1 MQPVQFSN
9 NSQDT
14 DGANN
19 NDGLLIHI
27 DNGNIVAESVGI
39 PDIPTEGRRV
49 VVPAP
54 GHQGEIH
61 EGSPPS
67 SDKPKGKA
75 NGSSPLART
84 ASQQATGGGEED
96 IQEETEAEEGESEE
110 TDRLIK

>member
-9 NSQDT
+9 NGLDPDVS
-14 DGANN
+14 NN
-19 NDGLLIHI
+19 GDGLLIHI

-67 SDKPKGKA
+67 PNKPKSKA
-75 NGSSPLART
+75 NGPSPLART
-84 ASQQATGGGEED
+84 VSQQAADEEEED
-96 IQEETEAEEGESEE
+96 KQDAEEGESEE

>member
-9 NSQDT
+9 NGLDP
-14 DGANN
+14 DVPNN
-19 NDGLLIHI
+19 GDGLLIHI

-67 SDKPKGKA
+67 PNKPKGKA

-84 ASQQATGGGEED
+84 VSQQAADEREED
-96 IQEETEAEEGESEE
+96 RQEEAEAGESEE
-110 TDRLIK
+110 TDRLIKK

>member
-9 NSQDT
+9 NSLDP
-14 DGANN
+14 DAGNN
-19 NDGLLIHI
+19 GDGLLIHI

-67 SDKPKGKA
+67 ADKPKGKA

-84 ASQQATGGGEED
+84 VSQQAAGGGEED
-96 IQEETEAEEGESEE
+96 IQEEAEEGESEE
-110 TDRLIK
+110 TDQLIKK

>member
-1 MQPVQFSN
+1 MQPVQYSN
-9 NSQDT
+9 NLDQEVS
-14 DGANN
+14 NN

-39 PDIPTEGRRV
+39 PDIPTDGRRV

-54 GHQGEIH
+54 GHQGEVH

-67 SDKPKGKA
+67 PNKPKGKA
-75 NGSSPLART
+75 NGPSPLART
-84 ASQQATGGGEED
+84 VSQQAADEREED
-96 IQEETEAEEGESEE
+96 NQAEAEEGEPKE

>member
-1 MQPVQFSN
+1 MQPVQYSN
-9 NSQDT
+9 NLDQEVS
-14 DGANN
+14 NN

-39 PDIPTEGRRV
+39 PDIPTDGRRV

-54 GHQGEIH
+54 GHQGEVH

-67 SDKPKGKA
+67 PNKPKGKA
-75 NGSSPLART
+75 NGPSPLART
-84 ASQQATGGGEED
+84 VSQQAADEREED
-96 IQEETEAEEGESEE
+96 NQEQAEEGESKE

>member
-1 MQPVQFSN
+1 MQPVQYSN
-9 NSQDT
+9 NLDQEVS
-14 DGANN
+14 NN

-39 PDIPTEGRRV
+39 PDIPTDGRRV

-54 GHQGEIH
+54 GHQGEVH

-67 SDKPKGKA
+67 PNKPKGKA
-75 NGSSPLART
+75 NGPSPLART
-84 ASQQATGGGEED
+84 VSQQAAEEREED
-96 IQEETEAEEGESEE
+96 NQAEAEEGESKE

>member
-1 MQPVQFSN
+1 MQPVQYSN
-9 NSQDT
+9 NLDQEVS
-14 DGANN
+14 NN

-39 PDIPTEGRRV
+39 PDIPTDGRRV

-54 GHQGEIH
+54 GHQGEVH

-67 SDKPKGKA
+67 PNKPKGKA
-75 NGSSPLART
+75 NGPSPLART
-84 ASQQATGGGEED
+84 VSQQAADEREED
-96 IQEETEAEEGESEE
+96 NQAEAEEGESKE